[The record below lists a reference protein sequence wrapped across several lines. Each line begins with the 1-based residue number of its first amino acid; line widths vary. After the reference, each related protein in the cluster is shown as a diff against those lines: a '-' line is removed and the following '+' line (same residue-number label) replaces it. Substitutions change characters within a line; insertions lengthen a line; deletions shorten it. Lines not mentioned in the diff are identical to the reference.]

1 MSEFFLL
8 DYNRNT
14 MPNTNGLTAGS
25 ATFGTGDPDSYLY
38 VRRDARNGDS
48 TIDGD
53 LTVVG
58 NLAVGGESTLPTI
71 IGIDVSLNPIYIKNP
86 KNLGINPI
94 TESAV
99 IIEGGADRVDISNE
113 AVALTLHKPI
123 SMNSVGGY
131 EQIGALQFSGINS
144 VGTTVRYGSVRGVC
158 TNPTS
163 GATKGRLEF
172 NVIDNL
178 THSVRMEIDAS
189 ANVIRTD
196 GGARFSDRGY
206 VIYAGAVIIEA
217 AGAITKQSS
226 ATLVPESSFTIPV
239 GLDGYYSFT
248 AQISLSSV
256 GTVADGDQMSI
267 YLDVSGGSLS
277 PIAGTVNI
285 LDMTENIANAFSQ
298 TPSGIIM
305 QRLTAGQ
312 TIQLYHLEGGSFTFG
327 SGSIQVA
334 YTYLG
339 DSLVVA

>member
-1 MSEFFLL
+1 M
-8 DYNRNT
+8 
-14 MPNTNGLTAGS
+14 NGLTSSRCVAL
-25 ATFGTGDPDSYLY
+25 TGADDSNLF
-38 VRRDARNGDS
+38 VRKARNGDVV
-48 TIDGD
+48 IDGD
-53 LTVVG
+53 LAVAG
-58 NLAVGGESTLPTI
+58 NLAVAGESTLPTI
-71 IGIDVSLNPIYIKNP
+71 VGIDVSLNPIYIKNP

-99 IIEGGADRVDISNE
+99 IIEGGADRTDISGQ

-123 SMNSVGGY
+123 SMSTIGGY
-131 EQIGALQFSGINS
+131 EQIGAIQFSGINS

-196 GGARFSDRGY
+196 GGARFQDRGY
-206 VIYAGAVIIEA
+206 NLYPAGVKINA
-217 AGAITKQSS
+217 AGSITKQSG
-226 ATLVPESSFTIPV
+226 ATLVPESAFTIPV

-248 AQISLSSV
+248 AQISLGTV
-256 GTVADGDQMSI
+256 GTVADGDNIAI

-277 PIAGTVNI
+277 PINGTVNI
-285 LDMTENIANAFSQ
+285 LDMTENSANAFSA
-298 TPSGIIM
+298 TPGGIIM
-305 QRLTAGQ
+305 QRLTAGE
-312 TIQLYHLEGGSFTFG
+312 TIQLYHSEGGTYTFG

>member
-1 MSEFFLL
+1 
-8 DYNRNT
+8 
-14 MPNTNGLTAGS
+14 MPNSNGLTAGS
-25 ATFGTGDPDSYLY
+25 ATFQTGDPESYLY
-38 VRRDARNGDS
+38 VRRGANGDS

-53 LTVVG
+53 LSVAGDLFV
-58 NLAVGGESTLPTI
+58 AGESTLPTI
-71 IGIDVSLNPIYIKNP
+71 VGIDVSLNPIYIKNP

-99 IIEGGADRVDISNE
+99 IIEGGADRTDISGQ

-123 SMNSVGGY
+123 SMSTIGGY
-131 EQIGALQFSGINS
+131 EQIGAIQFSGINS

-196 GGARFSDRGY
+196 AGARFQDRGY
-206 VIYAGAVIIEA
+206 NLYPGAVIIEA
-217 AGAITKQSS
+217 AGTITKQSS

-248 AQISLSSV
+248 AQISLGTV
-256 GTVADGDQMSI
+256 GTVADGDNIAI

-277 PIAGTVNI
+277 PINGTINI
-285 LDMTENIANAFSQ
+285 LDMTENSANAFSA
-298 TPSGIIM
+298 TPGGIIM

-312 TIQLYHLEGGSFTFG
+312 TIQLYHSEGGTYTFG